1 MVCFNDTRSFSTISK
16 RFLIYLYV
24 SILANQFFNNILKE
38 TCYFKLTTNDE
49 EHKMF
54 DSISLAFIE
63 GIGLVASPCILPIL
77 PLILATG
84 INGSR
89 KKPFGIVTGF
99 VVFFTVVTLF
109 SRRLITL
116 TGIDPELLR
125 QVAAIFLVVFGLI
138 L

>member
-1 MVCFNDTRSFSTISK
+1 
-16 RFLIYLYV
+16 
-24 SILANQFFNNILKE
+24 
-38 TCYFKLTTNDE
+38 
-49 EHKMF
+49 
-54 DSISLAFIE
+54 
-63 GIGLVASPCILPIL
+63 
-77 PLILATG
+77 
-84 INGSR
+84 
-89 KKPFGIVTGF
+89 VTGF